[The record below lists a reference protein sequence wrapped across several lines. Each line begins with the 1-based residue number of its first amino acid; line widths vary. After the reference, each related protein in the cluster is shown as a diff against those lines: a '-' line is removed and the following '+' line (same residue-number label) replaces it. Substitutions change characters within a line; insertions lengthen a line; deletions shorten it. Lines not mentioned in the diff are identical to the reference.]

1 MSHLTSRKPALRLL
15 RNFTKD
21 CNRRPTAAR
30 PDSRLVE
37 VHGALR
43 TLHVYIV
50 QQCLHY
56 LQMIQKKQCPPN
68 SPNLNSLQNIMA
80 GERCMMLS
88 RKLRPKPK
96 TVSELK
102 VAVQKTW
109 ENYPQKEAVQSFSKR
124 LKEYV
129 EAGGR
134 HFEHL
139 L

>member
-1 MSHLTSRKPALRLL
+1 
-15 RNFTKD
+15 
-21 CNRRPTAAR
+21 
-30 PDSRLVE
+30 
-37 VHGALR
+37 
-43 TLHVYIV
+43 
-50 QQCLHY
+50 
-56 LQMIQKKQCPPN
+56 
-68 SPNLNSLQNIMA
+68 
-80 GERCMMLS
+80 MMLS